1 MGPTGMFMM
10 VGEWFARYVAGKV
23 MDKMGDKA
31 LSSTSDNDNML
42 VDVRT
47 MLKKVEDSLPRIL
60 AVIHAAEGKPIRSQV
75 LVNWLRELKDAAYE
89 ADDALDE
96 FEFRELQESQDSS
109 KVAAFVSSA
118 RRFIKNLFVSD
129 DELQRLKNLVGDIDE
144 IFLDIDS
151 KTAEVDEYIAKGKSA
166 TRETSSFMREEVF
179 GRDKERDRILDMLLR
194 LDDEPDFGSKGAG
207 SSSYPSLGVLPI
219 VGIGGVGKTALAQL
233 VYNDSRVAN
242 HFKRKWVYVSD
253 DFKMKRIFKELI
265 YDSPGGVFE
274 DNISSAAMLKKLT
287 DDFKDKRFLIV
298 LDDVWDETGT
308 TWKEIRSALTFG
320 AKRST
325 ILLTT
330 QSPKVAE
337 IMGTMNPIHLEPLEE
352 HDFRRLF
359 ELCAFGDEE
368 LKPDLKAKLQLIG
381 QQILQKL
388 HGLPLAGKA
397 LGSLL
402 RTRFDE
408 KFWNAVLESEWWEED
423 FAVSNILPSLG
434 LGYQHLSTNLKQCFA
449 YASVFPKAYV
459 FHKERL
465 AQMWIAQGFIQ
476 SKSQGRMSLEDI
488 GSQIFDE
495 LADRYFFLSKQD
507 GGYMMH
513 DLIRELAVCV
523 SQDEC
528 CVVNDDE
535 PVEIPPTVRHLS
547 LTAAKLD
554 AVRQVH
560 KFRKVRTIIFFH
572 EFNPTE
578 FYAVLEDI
586 LENIKSLRVLDL
598 SYVHMGLKRLPDA
611 ICELSHLR
619 YLDISHTK
627 IRQLPKSFSRLCH
640 LQVLNVKG
648 CFSLY
653 KLTQG
658 MDRLIR
664 LRYFY
669 AEAGTISLINGIGKL
684 TDLQELEIFQVAR
697 KRGHQIGELKQLRN
711 LRRRLCIR
719 NLENVESKE
728 EAMEGQLKDK
738 HQLDEVSNIWT
749 EDREDLRG
757 DLDMDILEGLEPPCG
772 LKRLEIMFY
781 GGLRCPTWLV
791 TNHLISLVSV
801 CLTSCKRLVSLPP
814 LGKLPFLKNL
824 EFKAMPALKL
834 IGVELY
840 ENADPVFPSLE
851 FLRFELLEGCEE
863 WSEADSRQFLPRL
876 RELHI
881 YNCMKLRKAPL
892 PHLPTSFL
900 KLLKLWN
907 SGDLGSDISGCLLL
921 LTSLDFLELSDFK
934 RRASVCLS
942 NLSNLNVL
950 RLIDCPEL
958 RLPGGI
964 RSLPKL
970 RELTI
975 EGCPNLYEPGLQW
988 DQPSDEQN
996 LRSLSYF
1003 STGGYAL
1010 DNMRL
1015 MFGRIHALR
1024 TLQFWSCKHL
1034 ASFTVEQEEWL
1045 QQLPSLEELEFAFC
1059 AELLSLPANLA
1070 NISSM
1075 KKLEIFYCP
1084 EIKSLPES
1092 GLPLLLKEL
1101 IILHCP
1107 SLSERCRKDEG
1118 ADWPKIAHIPYIRT
1132 DDQEIESV
1140 ASQQQEQE

>member
-1 MGPTGMFMM
+1 
-10 VGEWFARYVAGKV
+10 
-23 MDKMGDKA
+23 
-31 LSSTSDNDNML
+31 
-42 VDVRT
+42 

-60 AVIHAAEGKPIRSQV
+60 AVIHATEGKPIKSQV

-89 ADDALDE
+89 ADDVLDE
-96 FEFRELQESQDSS
+96 FEVRELQELQDSS
-109 KVAAFVSSA
+109 KMAAFVSSA

-129 DELQRLKNLVGDIDE
+129 DELRRLKNLVGDIDE

-151 KTAEVDEYIAKGKSA
+151 KSDEVDENIAKGKSA
-166 TRETSSFMREEVF
+166 TRETSSFMREDVI
-179 GRDKERDRILDMLLR
+179 GRDKERDKILDMLLR
-194 LDDEPDFGSKGAG
+194 LDDEPDFGYKGAG

-233 VYNDSRVAN
+233 VYNDERVAN

-253 DFKMKRIFKELI
+253 DFKLKRIFKELI

-274 DNISSAAMLKKLT
+274 DNISSAAMLKKLK

-308 TWKEIRSALTFG
+308 TWKELGSALTFG
-320 AKRST
+320 AKGST

-352 HDFRRLF
+352 HDFGRLF

-368 LKPDLKAKLQLIG
+368 LEPDLKAKLQLIG

-402 RTRFDE
+402 RTRLDE

-449 YASVFPKAYV
+449 YASVFPKAYI
-459 FHKERL
+459 FQKERL
-465 AQMWIAQGFIQ
+465 VQMWIAQGFIQ
-476 SKSQGRMSLEDI
+476 SKSVGRTSLEDI

-495 LADRYFFLSKQD
+495 LADRHFFLSKQD

-523 SQDEC
+523 SLDEC

-535 PVEIPPTVRHLS
+535 PVEIPPTVRHLTF
-547 LTAAKLD
+547 TAAKLD
-554 AVRQVH
+554 AVREVH
-560 KFRKVRTIIFFH
+560 KFRKVRTLIFFH
-572 EFNPTE
+572 EHNPRE

-598 SYVHMGLKRLPDA
+598 SYVRIGLKKLPDA
-611 ICELSHLR
+611 ICDLSHLR

-627 IRQLPKSFSRLCH
+627 IRQLPKSFSKLCH

-648 CFSLY
+648 CFFLY
-653 KLTQG
+653 KLTEG
-658 MDRLIR
+658 MDRLIS

-669 AEAGTISLINGIGKL
+669 AEPGTISLINGIGKL
-684 TDLQELEIFQVAR
+684 TNLQELEEFQVAR
-697 KRGHQIGELKQLRN
+697 KRGHQIGELKHLRN

-719 NLENVESKE
+719 NLENVESME
-728 EAMEGQLKDK
+728 EAMEAQLKDK
-738 HQLDEVSNIWT
+738 HQLNEVSNCWT
-749 EDREDLRG
+749 EDREDRRG
-757 DLDMDILEGLEPPCG
+757 DLDMAILEGLEPACG
-772 LKRLEIMFY
+772 LKQLVITSY
-781 GGLRCPTWLV
+781 GGLRYPTWLV
-791 TNHLISLVSV
+791 TNRLINLVSV
-801 CLTSCKRLVSLPP
+801 TLSSCKRLDSLPP
-814 LGKLPFLKNL
+814 LGKLPFLNYL
-824 EFKAMPALKL
+824 HVLVMPALKR

-840 ENADPVFPSLE
+840 ENADPVFPALE
-851 FLRFELLEGCEE
+851 FLKLELLEGCEE
-863 WSEADSRQFLPRL
+863 WSEAHSRQFLPRL
-876 RELHI
+876 HELHI
-881 YNCMKLRKAPL
+881 YNCVKLRKAPL
-892 PHLPTSFL
+892 PYLPTSFL
-900 KLLKLWN
+900 KILKVWN
-907 SGDLGSDISGCLLL
+907 SGDLGCDLSGCLQL
-921 LTSLDFLELSDFK
+921 LTSLDFVELRDCK
-934 RRASVCLS
+934 HRASVCLS

-950 RLIDCPEL
+950 CLVNCPEL

-1003 STGGYAL
+1003 KTDGCAL

-1024 TLQFWSCKHL
+1024 TLRCWNCKHL

-1045 QQLPSLEELEFAFC
+1045 QQLPSLEELQFSFC
-1059 AELLSLPANLA
+1059 EKLLSLPANLA
-1070 NISSM
+1070 NISSI
-1075 KKLEIFYCP
+1075 KKLEIHNCP
-1084 EIKSLPES
+1084 EIKSLPEN

-1101 IILHCP
+1101 IILQCP